1 MAATSRWLLATIVV
15 LFIGLVGLGVYAGLL
30 QASLS
35 SDISHVEESLSTE
48 LAATQAG
55 LSAVQQKLAS
65 DLSGVEQR
73 LSGELTRTAAS
84 LTADLKSQ
92 SDQLNANADK
102 LGFQLDSLDTTL
114 SKEIS
119 DNASALGFSVQSVR
133 TRLDT
138 MRTELTAADTALG
151 ETLST
156 AASDLDKLEAE
167 ATALRG
173 SFSAVSSNL
182 DELRTE
188 LDELEAKASTLNF
201 QAVHLRVWPTVFF
214 IETRTGHGSGW
225 LVGPGLILTN
235 QHVVAGFSSVTVR
248 QAVDPPFRASVLATD
263 RLRDIAL
270 LRFDPA
276 TAQLHDQAA
285 PLSLG
290 IISAVQAAQ
299 PLMALGYSG
308 TDVKE
313 DGTVGSAA
321 ANVGVLSQ
329 IIDFGS
335 ANEGL
340 NLMMDTPIDPGD
352 SGGPVLN
359 PDGLVVGMTRA
370 VLEQTASGQRVVG
383 TFYAVHIDD
392 IRDALPALKEG
403 RSR

>member
-214 IETRTGHGSGW
+214 ETRTGHGSGW

-340 NLMMDTPIDPGD
+340 NLMMGTPIDPGD